1 MPNHYDRIFKE
12 NIEPMIP
19 FIARK
24 LFGIKEIKQSED
36 IKDKLQYT
44 LEKEADYLQR
54 IIHPN
59 PEDDYI
65 LHVECQV
72 KDDNDMISRMFLY
85 RAIIYHKFK
94 LPVKQFVFYIGS
106 GKSKMQTFL
115 GQEELTYTFHLRDIN
130 HFSYESFIASTVPEE
145 VVLAILSDFDGVSPE
160 IVIQKI
166 ITRLQ
171 QLTDKKLRL
180 TKYEK
185 QLEILSKLRK
195 LQKQTIQTITQMGWE
210 YELETD
216 IRYLQ
221 GIEKGEVKGEIKG
234 IEKGKIQ
241 RGIEKDIEF
250 VTTLLSTTDFDVSRI
265 AEMTKTSIEF
275 VENIKKT
282 LNQN

>member
-24 LFGIKEIKQSED
+24 LFGIKEIKKSED

-59 PEDDYI
+59 PEDDFI

-160 IVIQKI
+160 EVIKKI

-221 GIEKGEVKGEIKG
+221 GMEKKDT
-234 IEKGKIQ
+234 EKNIQ
-241 RGIEKDIEF
+241 F
-250 VTTLLSTTDFDVSRI
+250 VTNLLVNNKFNFDVDTI
-265 AEMTKTSIEF
+265 ANLAGVSVEF
-275 VENIKKT
+275 VENIKKN
-282 LNQN
+282 LNKK

>member
-1 MPNHYDRIFKE
+1 MANHYDRIFKE
-12 NIEPMIP
+12 NIEPMVP

-59 PEDDYI
+59 PDDDYI

-72 KDDNDMISRMFLY
+72 KDDNDMLSRMLLY
-85 RAIIYHKFK
+85 RGIIYHKFK

-106 GKSKMQTFL
+106 GVSKMQTFL

-160 IVIQKI
+160 IIIKKI

-221 GIEKGEVKGEIKG
+221 GKDVENRESKTLFVNNLL
-234 IEKGKIQ
+234 IQ
-241 RGIEKDIEF
+241 
-250 VTTLLSTTDFDVSRI
+250 TDFDNTKIAILAGVSI
-265 AEMTKTSIEF
+265 DF
-275 VENIKKT
+275 VENIGKNLIK
-282 LNQN
+282 

>member
-1 MPNHYDRIFKE
+1 MSNHYDRIFKE

-19 FIARK
+19 IIAHK
-24 LFGIKEIKQSED
+24 MFGIKEIKQSED

-44 LEKEADYLQR
+44 LEKEADYLQK

-85 RAIIYHKFK
+85 RAIIYHKFKLK

-130 HFSYESFIASTVPEE
+130 HFSYESFIASNVPEE

-160 IVIQKI
+160 VIIKKI
-166 ITRLQ
+166 IARLQ

-221 GIEKGEVKGEIKG
+221 GIEKGE
-234 IEKGKIQ
+234 EKKDTEKNIQ
-241 RGIEKDIEF
+241 F
-250 VTTLLSTTDFDVSRI
+250 VTTLLLDNKFHFDVDTI
-265 AEMTKTSIEF
+265 ANLAGVSVEF
-275 VENIKKT
+275 VEDIKKH
-282 LNQN
+282 LYKK

>member
-1 MPNHYDRIFKE
+1 MANHYDRIFKE

-115 GQEELTYTFHLRDIN
+115 GQEELTYAFHLRDIN
-130 HFSYESFIASTVPEE
+130 QFSYESFIASNVPEE

-221 GIEKGEVKGEIKG
+221 GIEKGE
-234 IEKGKIQ
+234 EKKDTEKNIQ
-241 RGIEKDIEF
+241 F
-250 VTTLLSTTDFDVSRI
+250 VTNLLVNNRFNFDVDSI
-265 AEMTKTSIEF
+265 ANLAGVSVEF
-275 VENIKKT
+275 VENLDKK
-282 LNQN
+282 

>member
-1 MPNHYDRIFKE
+1 MANHYDRIFKE

-72 KDDNDMISRMFLY
+72 KDDNEMLSRMLLY
-85 RAIIYHKFK
+85 RGIIYHKFK
-94 LPVKQFVFYIGS
+94 MPVKQFVFYIGN
-106 GKSKMQTFL
+106 GVSKMQTFL
-115 GQEELTYTFHLRDIN
+115 GQEELTYAFHLRDIN
-130 HFSYESFIASTVPEE
+130 HFSYESFIASNVPEE
-145 VVLAILSDFDGVSPE
+145 VVLAILSDFDGVKPE
-160 IVIQKI
+160 IIITKI
-166 ITRLQ
+166 IARLQ

-195 LQKQTIQTITQMGWE
+195 LQKQTIQTITEMGWE

-221 GIEKGEVKGEIKG
+221 GIERGEQKGIERG
-234 IEKGKIQ
+234 IEKGMLQKA
-241 RGIEKDIEF
+241 IEKDIEF
-250 VTTLLSTTDFDVSRI
+250 VTTLLKTTDFDVSRI
-265 AEMTKTSIEF
+265 AELTKTSIEF
-275 VENIKKT
+275 VENIKKNLT
-282 LNQN
+282 K

>member
-1 MPNHYDRIFKE
+1 
-12 NIEPMIP
+12 
-19 FIARK
+19 
-24 LFGIKEIKQSED
+24 
-36 IKDKLQYT
+36 
-44 LEKEADYLQR
+44 
-54 IIHPN
+54 
-59 PEDDYI
+59 
-65 LHVECQV
+65 VECQV

-106 GKSKMQTFL
+106 GVSKMQTFL

-160 IVIQKI
+160 VVIQKI
-166 ITRLQ
+166 IARLQ

-221 GIEKGEVKGEIKG
+221 GIEKKN
-234 IEKGKIQ
+234 IQ
-241 RGIEKDIEF
+241 VVTNLLINNEF
-250 VTTLLSTTDFDVSRI
+250 NFDVSTI
-265 AEMTKTSIEF
+265 ADFAGVSVEF
-275 VENIKKT
+275 VENIKKS
-282 LNQN
+282 LNK